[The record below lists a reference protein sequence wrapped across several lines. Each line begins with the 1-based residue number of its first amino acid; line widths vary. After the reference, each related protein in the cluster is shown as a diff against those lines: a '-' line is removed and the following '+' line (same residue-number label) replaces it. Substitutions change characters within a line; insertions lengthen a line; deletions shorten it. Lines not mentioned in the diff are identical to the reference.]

1 MLPCQLPEQTPP
13 TLVNN
18 AANRIRTMRTILV
31 TIRMGHSM
39 TVLIEVMEVPIIIAE
54 GGVIIR
60 IIVTTIKAQ
69 LQLERQEVIK
79 EARAEVATA
88 GQVAT
93 IPIIKEEVRA
103 GITTQTIQIRNT
115 ITALIQPIAAI
126 IITLPLASQL

>member
-1 MLPCQLPEQTPP
+1 
-13 TLVNN
+13 
-18 AANRIRTMRTILV
+18 
-31 TIRMGHSM
+31 M

-54 GGVIIR
+54 EGVIIR